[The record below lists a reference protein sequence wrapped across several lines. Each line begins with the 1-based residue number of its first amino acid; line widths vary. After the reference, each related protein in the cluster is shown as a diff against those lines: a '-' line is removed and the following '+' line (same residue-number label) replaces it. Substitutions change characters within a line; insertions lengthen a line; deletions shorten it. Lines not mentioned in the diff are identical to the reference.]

1 MKKLIL
7 IIALGALNAFAIDC
21 LRSTFDIFA
30 KEYPKSS
37 EPTAAIYK
45 NFFVDSIYL
54 HYADT
59 SLSTEFDNNKYY
71 YTGTHVDSAK
81 TYTKEHGSDNWK
93 IKVLSPEELTLEAY
107 GVKTTITQ
115 EGDFKRVRQEG
126 KGNPPITEYLIYE
139 TKDSVYYIVSYFD
152 ASGNKSPDG
161 LNTYVHSVYIRN
173 DTLYQ
178 TEDGSGNYIVR
189 DTANEN
195 KCYEYIS
202 YLKNEIRAT
211 YEYEMRGDTL
221 TATEKILGG
230 YRSTLTIFFVPSEK
244 YSTAIISGKR
254 RPRFNPAKSKDFDL
268 LGRPA
273 KNKHNFIVK
282 H

>member
-7 IIALGALNAFAIDC
+7 IITLGALNAFAIDC
-21 LRSTFDIFA
+21 LRFTFDIFA

-37 EPTAAIYK
+37 EPTTAIYK

-59 SLSTEFDNNKYY
+59 SHSTEFDNNKYY

-81 TYTKEHGSDNWK
+81 TYTKKHGSDEWE

-139 TKDSVYYIVSYFD
+139 TKDSVYYIVSYLY
-152 ASGNKSPDG
+152 ASGNKDS
-161 LNTYVHSVYIRN
+161 YEHRVYIRN
-173 DTLYQ
+173 DTLYT
-178 TEDGSGNYIVR
+178 TEEGLGAFIVR
-189 DTANEN
+189 DSANEN
-195 KCYEYIS
+195 KCYEYDS
-202 YLKNEIRAT
+202 YPQKEIRAT

-230 YRSTLTIFFVPSEK
+230 YRSTLTLFFVPIEK
-244 YSTAIISGKR
+244 YSTAIISDNR
-254 RPRFNPAKSKDFDL
+254 RPRFNPAKSRDFDL

-273 KNKHNFIVK
+273 KNKHIAIFK

>member
-1 MKKLIL
+1 MKKFIL
-7 IIALGALNAFAIDC
+7 LIALGALNAFAIDC

-37 EPTAAIYK
+37 EPITAIYK

-59 SLSTEFDNNKYY
+59 SHSTEFDNNKYY

-81 TYTKEHGSDNWK
+81 TYTKEHGSDNWE

-139 TKDSVYYIVSYFD
+139 TKDSVYYTVSYLY
-152 ASGNKSPDG
+152 ASGNKD
-161 LNTYVHSVYIRN
+161 TYEHRVYIRN

-178 TEDGSGNYIVR
+178 SEDGSGSYIVR
-189 DTANEN
+189 DSANES
-195 KCYEYIS
+195 KCYEYDD
-202 YLKNEIRAT
+202 YPQNKVYAT

-230 YRSTLTIFFVPSEK
+230 YRSTLTLFFVPIEK

-254 RPRFNPAKSKDFDL
+254 RPKLNPAKSKDFDL

-273 KNKHNFIVK
+273 KNKHIAIFK

>member
-7 IIALGALNAFAIDC
+7 IITLGALNAFAIDC

-30 KEYPKSS
+30 KEYPASS
-37 EPTAAIYK
+37 EPTTAIYK

-59 SLSTEFDNNKYY
+59 SHSTEFDNNKYY
-71 YTGTHVDSAK
+71 YTDTHVDSAK
-81 TYTKEHGSDNWK
+81 TYTKEHGSDDWE

-115 EGDFKRVRQEG
+115 EGDFKKVRQEG
-126 KGNPPITEYLIYE
+126 KGNPPIIEYLIYE
-139 TKDSVYYIVSYFD
+139 TKDSVYYIVSYLY
-152 ASGNKSPDG
+152 ASGNKDS
-161 LNTYVHSVYIRN
+161 YEHRVYIRN
-173 DTLYQ
+173 DTLYT
-178 TEDGSGNYIVR
+178 TEEGLGAYIVR
-189 DTANEN
+189 DSANES
-195 KCYEYIS
+195 KCYEYDD
-202 YLKNEIRAT
+202 YPQNEIRAT
-211 YEYEMRGDTL
+211 YEYEMRSDTL
-221 TATEKILGG
+221 TATKKILGG
-230 YRSTLTIFFVPSEK
+230 YQSTFTIFFVPSEK

-254 RPRFNPAKSKDFDL
+254 RPRLNPAKSKDFDL

-273 KNKHNFIVK
+273 KNKHIAIFK

>member
-1 MKKLIL
+1 MKKFIL
-7 IIALGALNAFAIDC
+7 IITLGALNAFAIDC

-30 KEYPKSS
+30 KEYPNSS
-37 EPTAAIYK
+37 EPTTAIYK

-59 SLSTEFDNNKYY
+59 SHSTEFDNNKYY

-81 TYTKEHGSDNWK
+81 TYTKEHGSDNWE

-126 KGNPPITEYLIYE
+126 KGNPPITEYLVYE
-139 TKDSVYYIVSYFD
+139 TKDSVYYIVSYLD

-161 LNTYVHSVYIRN
+161 LNTYVHRVYIHN
-173 DTLYQ
+173 DTLYR
-178 TEDGSGNYIVR
+178 TEDGVGAFIVR
-189 DTANEN
+189 DSTNEN
-195 KCYEYIS
+195 KCHEYN
-202 YLKNEIRAT
+202 YDRDYAT

-221 TATEKILGG
+221 TATEKIHGG
-230 YRSTLTIFFVPSEK
+230 YQSTLTLFFVPKEK
-244 YSTAIISGKR
+244 YSSAIFSSNR
-254 RPRFNPAKSKDFDL
+254 RPKLNPTKAKDFDL

>member
-1 MKKLIL
+1 M
-7 IIALGALNAFAIDC
+7 AN
-21 LRSTFDIFA
+21 
-30 KEYPKSS
+30 
-37 EPTAAIYK
+37 
-45 NFFVDSIYL
+45 
-54 HYADT
+54 
-59 SLSTEFDNNKYY
+59 
-71 YTGTHVDSAK
+71 
-81 TYTKEHGSDNWK
+81 
-93 IKVLSPEELTLEAY
+93 

-126 KGNPPITEYLIYE
+126 KGNPPIIEYLIYE
-139 TKDSVYYIVSYFD
+139 TKDSVFYVVSYLD
-152 ASGNKSPDG
+152 SSGNKSPDG
-161 LNTYVHSVYIRN
+161 LNTYVHTVYIRN

-178 TEDGSGNYIVR
+178 SEDGSGKYIVR
-189 DTANEN
+189 DSANEN
-195 KCYEYIS
+195 KCYEYNS
-202 YLKNEIRAT
+202 YLKNEIHAT

-230 YRSTLTIFFVPSEK
+230 YRSTFTLFFVPNEK

-254 RPRFNPAKSKDFDL
+254 RPRFNPAKSRDLDL

>member
-7 IIALGALNAFAIDC
+7 IITLGALNAFAIDC

-30 KEYPKSS
+30 KEYPAASS
-37 EPTAAIYK
+37 NEFTTAIYK

-54 HYADT
+54 NYADA
-59 SLSTEFDNNKYY
+59 SHSTEFDNNKYY

-81 TYTKEHGSDNWK
+81 TYTKEHGSDNWE

-126 KGNPPITEYLIYE
+126 KGNPPVIEYLIYE
-139 TKDSVYYIVSYFD
+139 TKDSVYYTVSYLYE
-152 ASGNKSPDG
+152 SGNIDS
-161 LNTYVHSVYIRN
+161 YEHRVYIRN
-173 DTLYQ
+173 DTLHT
-178 TEDGSGNYIVR
+178 TEDGTGSFIVR
-189 DTANEN
+189 DSTNEN
-195 KCYEYIS
+195 KCYEYNN
-202 YLKNEIRAT
+202 YAKNEIYAT

-230 YRSTLTIFFVPSEK
+230 YQSTFTLFFVPSEK
-244 YSTAIISGKR
+244 YSSAIVSGKR
-254 RPRFNPAKSKDFDL
+254 HPKMNPIKSKDFDL

-273 KNKHNFIVK
+273 KNKHIAIFK

>member
-1 MKKLIL
+1 MKKFIL
-7 IIALGALNAFAIDC
+7 IITLGALNAFAIDC
-21 LRSTFDIFA
+21 LRSTFDIFS
-30 KEYPKSS
+30 KEYPTSS
-37 EPTAAIYK
+37 EFTTELYK

-59 SLSTEFDNNKYY
+59 SHSTEFDNNKYY

-81 TYTKEHGSDNWK
+81 TYTKEHGSDNWE

-115 EGDFKRVRQEG
+115 EGDFKKVRQEG
-126 KGNPPITEYLIYE
+126 KGNPPIIEYLIYE
-139 TKDSVYYIVSYFD
+139 TKDSVYYIVSYLY
-152 ASGNKSPDG
+152 ASGNKDS
-161 LNTYVHSVYIRN
+161 YEHRVYIRN
-173 DTLYQ
+173 DTLYT
-178 TEDGSGNYIVR
+178 TEDGVGAFIVR
-189 DTANEN
+189 DSANEN
-195 KCYEYIS
+195 KCYEYDD
-202 YLKNEIRAT
+202 YPQKEIRAT
-211 YEYEMRGDTL
+211 YEYEMRSDTL

-230 YRSTLTIFFVPSEK
+230 YQSTLTLFFVPIEK

-254 RPRFNPAKSKDFDL
+254 RPRLNPAKSKDFDL

-273 KNKHNFIVK
+273 KNKHIAIFK

>member
-30 KEYPKSS
+30 KEYPASS
-37 EPTAAIYK
+37 EPTTAIYK

-59 SLSTEFDNNKYY
+59 SHSTEFDNNKYY

-81 TYTKEHGSDNWK
+81 TYTKEHGSDNWE

-115 EGDFKRVRQEG
+115 EGDFKKVRQEG
-126 KGNPPITEYLIYE
+126 KGNPPIIEYLIYE
-139 TKDSVYYIVSYFD
+139 TKDSVYYIVSYLY
-152 ASGNKSPDG
+152 ASGNKDS
-161 LNTYVHSVYIRN
+161 YEHRVYIRN

-178 TEDGSGNYIVR
+178 SEDGSGSYIVR

-195 KCYEYIS
+195 KCYEYYS
-202 YLKNEIRAT
+202 KNEILAT

-230 YRSTLTIFFVPSEK
+230 YRSTFTLFFVPSEK
-244 YSTAIISGKR
+244 YSTAIISGKH
-254 RPRFNPAKSKDFDL
+254 RPRLNPVKSKDFDL

-273 KNKHNFIVK
+273 KNKHIFIIK
-282 H
+282 R

>member
-7 IIALGALNAFAIDC
+7 IITLGALNAFAIDC

-30 KEYPKSS
+30 KEYPNSS
-37 EPTAAIYK
+37 EPTTAIYK

-59 SLSTEFDNNKYY
+59 SHSTEFDNNKYY
-71 YTGTHVDSAK
+71 YTDTHVDSAK
-81 TYTKEHGSDNWK
+81 TYTKEHGSDNWE

-126 KGNPPITEYLIYE
+126 KGNPPIIEYLIYE
-139 TKDSVYYIVSYFD
+139 TKDSVYYTVSYLY
-152 ASGNKSPDG
+152 ASGNKDS
-161 LNTYVHSVYIRN
+161 YEHRVYIRN
-173 DTLYQ
+173 DTLYT
-178 TEDGSGNYIVR
+178 TESGVNAYIVR
-189 DTANEN
+189 DSANEN
-195 KCYEYIS
+195 KCYEYDS
-202 YLKNEIRAT
+202 YPQKEIYAT
-211 YEYEMRGDTL
+211 YEYEMKSDTL

-230 YRSTLTIFFVPSEK
+230 YQSTLTFFFVPREK
-244 YSTAIISGKR
+244 YTNGIISAKR
-254 RPRFNPAKSKDFDL
+254 RPKLNPAKAKDFDL

-273 KNKHNFIVK
+273 KNKHIAIFK